1 MERDIARQPTG
12 KDLKQA
18 ESARLHW
25 RPESRVFDP
34 AGRRVRNDVPAGGRE
49 ATFYVPDTPVGA
61 ALGSLYRCGKARHGF
76 CVVPRGHHGRLSAA
90 RPAQPILRCMTSG
103 TGGAPRLIERSQKS
117 WCDSIAENAGFWR
130 IGISDAYAVL
140 GALSHSLTLYAA
152 AEALHLGADL
162 HLLSGLRPGRQEERL
177 RDGRVSVLY
186 ATPAQLRL
194 LAGVSPCVLPDL
206 RLVLVGGARLDA
218 ATREKWLKKA
228 PNGPLHEFYGS
239 SETSF
244 VALSDSETPKG
255 SAGRAYPGVSISIR
269 DERGCRLPAGR
280 TGEIWVESPYLF
292 DRYVQGDAGDTRRD
306 GAAVTVGE
314 YGWLDAAGY
323 LWLAG
328 RKGRMVTVA
337 DRNVFPEEVETCLLE
352 IPGVERAAALPRPDA
367 MRGEHLIACVET
379 RGDLGDEDIL
389 KHCRSRLGPLK
400 APRRIYRPVP
410 FPVLASGKPDL
421 RALEELRRAL
431 QHAVAWCDPIG
442 EGAPVRATPDALA
455 QVNSAYLT
463 ICEVLEGE

>member
-1 MERDIARQPTG
+1 MRRAWHPSLRDLRYRMGGLGLTAETINDGGASCAPMECNIEWQPVG
-12 KDLKQA
+12 KNLNHP
-18 ESARLHW
+18 ESARLCW
-25 RPESRVFDP
+25 RSESRVFD
-34 AGRRVRNDVPAGGRE
+34 AVGRRVRENIPSGRQDPAVS
-49 ATFYVPDTPVGA
+49 VPDTPVGA
-61 ALGSLYRCGKARHGF
+61 ALGAIYPDGTALQSF
-76 CVVPRGHHGRLSAA
+76 CVVPSGYCGRPSATRSA
-90 RPAQPILRCMTSG
+90 RPVLRCMTSG
-103 TGGAPRLIERSQKS
+103 TGGTPRLIERSQKS
-117 WCDSIAENAGFWR
+117 WCESIARNATLWR
-130 IGISDAYAVL
+130 IGVSDTYAVL
-140 GALSHSLTLYAA
+140 GALSHSLTLYAV

-162 HLLSGLRPGRQEERL
+162 HLLCGSRPDRQNERL
-177 RDGRVSVLY
+177 RDDRVSVLY

-194 LAGVSPCVLPDL
+194 LAGASPCILPDL
-206 RLVLVGGARLDA
+206 RLILVGGARLDA
-218 ATREKWLKKA
+218 GTRDRWLKKA
-228 PNGPLHEFYGS
+228 PNGALHEFYGA

-244 VALSDSETPKG
+244 VALSDSKTPEG
-255 SAGRAYPGVSISIR
+255 SAGRAYPGVSIFVR
-269 DERGCRLPAGR
+269 DERGRRLPAGC

-292 DRYVQGDAGDTRRD
+292 DRYAQGDAGYTRRD
-306 GAAVTVGE
+306 GDAVTVGE

-367 MRGEHLIACVET
+367 MRGEHLIACVEI

-421 RALEELRRAL
+421 RALEAL
-431 QHAVAWCDPIG
+431 VPG
-442 EGAPVRATPDALA
+442 GGA
-455 QVNSAYLT
+455 
-463 ICEVLEGE
+463 